1 MKKKSLPPTN
11 VILSHVYSTLSNA
24 CFAGAVNNEEEVGW
38 DDDSDNGGDEAQHQA
53 GKSDA
58 AASKG
63 SNQNLSVADKD
74 GHGNGGSPRR
84 SNDQQSQADS
94 ESSYDLVSGSASR
107 AAESPK
113 EKTPLSSTAE
123 DSDEEDWE

>member
-1 MKKKSLPPTN
+1 MRFT
-11 VILSHVYSTLSNA
+11 
-24 CFAGAVNNEEEVGW
+24 GAVNNEEEVTW
-38 DDDSDNGGDEAQHQA
+38 DDDSDADDAEA
-53 GKSDA
+53 GSDA
-58 AASKG
+58 ARSTLQVKVSKG
-63 SNQNLSVADKD
+63 LDSADRD
-74 GHGNGGSPRR
+74 GHANSSPRR

>member
-1 MKKKSLPPTN
+1 M
-11 VILSHVYSTLSNA
+11 
-24 CFAGAVNNEEEVGW
+24 GW
-38 DDDSDNGGDEAQHQA
+38 GDDSDDGGDEESDAAASQLQA
-53 GKSDA
+53 GKSGA

-74 GHGNGGSPRR
+74 GHGNDSSPRR

-94 ESSYDLVSGSASR
+94 ESSYDLVSGNASR